1 MIAFVRTY
9 GPALLLLAAT
19 ACSSH
24 ATPANSVSGMLGDA
38 GLVVASDWAN
48 VDTVD
53 AIPTGFSN
61 DGPDGSPV
69 IPPASTGKVQ
79 TITVVL
85 SNNVSFTCT
94 AEKNEA
100 LSSFANVEAL
110 RLQVSAA
117 KTVTP
122 STYTVGASAT
132 PTASVVYQTTSATCG
147 EGRSA
152 VATSGTVTVSAVGDA
167 GVSGSFSVTF
177 GESDYLMQPALGT
190 LTGTFDAPLCPAS
203 NASDAGVPEAPDGG
217 VVCHS

>member
-1 MIAFVRTY
+1 MLGSIRTY

-24 ATPANSVSGMLGDA
+24 ATPANNVSGTLGDA
-38 GLVVASDWAN
+38 GLTVMSDWAN
-48 VDTVD
+48 VETIDVT
-53 AIPTGFSN
+53 PTGFSN
-61 DGPDGSPV
+61 DGPDGSAV
-69 IPPASTGKVQ
+69 IPPASTGKVE
-79 TITVVL
+79 TVTVVL
-85 SNNVSFTCT
+85 SNNVSLTCT

-100 LSSFANVEAL
+100 LNSFANVESL

-117 KTVTP
+117 KTVGP
-122 STYTVGASAT
+122 STYTVGAASN
-132 PTASVVYQTTSATCG
+132 PTASVLYRTTTATCG

-177 GESDYLMQPALGT
+177 GENEYLMQPALGT
-190 LTGTFDAPLCPAS
+190 LTGTFDAPLCPVP
-203 NASDAGVPEAPDGG
+203 DAGATEAPDGG